1 MINLHLPVN
10 FDENSIFNNLVAS
23 LIVIFFPK
31 IFTKLKSQLFNV
43 KKLLRDF
50 KDKKVQLG
58 VLQKFLRNL
67 RAKSLQKTRKHRFDQ
82 RYFIYQA
89 NKENSL
95 FFIFI
100 MVAIFNLMFMLK
112 ISNMVWYYQFI
123 ILLPTLVFEF
133 KWLMQKSYVEDL
145 IKYQPKIHQT

>member
-1 MINLHLPVN
+1 MQDLTVN
-10 FDENSIFNNLVAS
+10 FDQNNIFNGLITA
-23 LIVIFFPK
+23 LIVFIFLK
-31 IFTKLKSQLFNV
+31 ILSYS
-43 KKLLRDF
+43 
-50 KDKKVQLG
+50 KVQL
-58 VLQKFLRNL
+58 VKVQKSLRKL
-67 RAKSLQKTRKHRFDQ
+67 RAKSLKKMRKYRFDQ

-100 MVAIFNLMFMLK
+100 MVAIFNLILTLK
-112 ISNMVWYYQFI
+112 IPILVWYHQLF

-145 IKYQPKIHQT
+145 IKYQPRDH

>member
-1 MINLHLPVN
+1 M
-10 FDENSIFNNLVAS
+10 
-23 LIVIFFPK
+23 
-31 IFTKLKSQLFNV
+31 
-43 KKLLRDF
+43 RDF

-58 VLQKFLRNL
+58 GLQKFLRNL
-67 RAKSLQKTRKHRFDQ
+67 RAKSLQKIRKHRFDQ

-100 MVAIFNLMFMLK
+100 MVAIANLMLMLK
-112 ISNMVWYYQFI
+112 IPNTVWYYQFV

-145 IKYQPKIHQT
+145 IKYQPRNHQA